1 MKRKAI
7 AGLIA
12 VVALVAVAMFAGCI
26 EEERMSTAEI
36 KEMVLATA
44 ENIDTYKFD
53 MDMTQKTLISNET
66 GEMEMTTLSTGNG
79 VVDNLNKKMKL
90 GMTMTMKMPE
100 EAEMPDTMEMKMDMY
115 FINNTMYTKMDMGIP
130 GLPTQWTKME
140 MPEGYEESWE
150 SQNQVDQQMELLNVS
165 EVELLEDEKVNDVDC
180 YVLKLTPDIEKYWD
194 IMMKQEGMS
203 ELMQNLQQNVSFD
216 IGEMIKEMSLK
227 YWIAKDTKFPMKTEM
242 QIKMVMSSEDLNIPE
257 TEEEFTMTMDQ
268 RTDMVFYDYNKPV
281 TIELPKEAESAAGF
295 PMFPLMNQTATTA
308 A

>member
-1 MKRKAI
+1 MKRKTI

-12 VVALVAVAMFAGCI
+12 VVALVAVAMFAGCV
-26 EEERMSTAEI
+26 EEEQLSTAEI

-44 ENIDTYKFD
+44 ESIDTYKFD
-53 MDMTQKTLISNET
+53 MNMTQKMLISNET

-100 EAEMPDTMEMKMDMY
+100 EVEMPDTMEMKMDMY
-115 FINNTMYTKMDMGIP
+115 FINNTIYSKMDMGIP
-130 GLPTQWTKME
+130 EMPAQWTKME

-150 SQNQVDQQMELLNVS
+150 SQNQVDQQRELLNVS

-216 IGEMIKEMSLK
+216 IGEMIKEMSLE

-257 TEEEFTMTMDQ
+257 TEEEFTMTVDQ

>member
-1 MKRKAI
+1 MKRKTI

-12 VVALVAVAMFAGCI
+12 VVAIVAVAMFAGCVD
-26 EEERMSTAEI
+26 EERMSTAEI

-100 EAEMPDTMEMKMDMY
+100 KAEMPEPMEMKMDMY
-115 FINNTMYTKMDMGIP
+115 YVNNAMYMKMDLGIP
-130 GLPTQWTKME
+130 EMPAVQWTKME

-150 SQNQVDQQMELLNVS
+150 SQNQVDQQMELLKVS
-165 EVELLEDEKVNDVDC
+165 EMELLEDEKVNDVDC
-180 YVLKLTPDIEKYWD
+180 YVLKLTPDIEKYWKTV
-194 IMMKQEGMS
+194 MKQKGMS
-203 ELMQNLQQNVSFD
+203 ELMQNLRQNDSFD
-216 IGEMIKEMSLK
+216 IGKMIKEMSIK
-227 YWIAKDTKFPMKTEM
+227 QWIAKDTKFPMKTEM

-257 TEEEFTMTMDQ
+257 TKEKFTMTIDQ
-268 RTDMVFYDYNKPV
+268 TADMVFYDYNEPV
-281 TIELPKEAESAAGF
+281 TIELPKEAESAK
-295 PMFPLMNQTATTA
+295 
-308 A
+308 

>member
-1 MKRKAI
+1 MKRKTI

-26 EEERMSTAEI
+26 EEEQMSTAEI
-36 KEMVLATA
+36 KAMVLATA

-53 MDMTQKTLISNET
+53 LDMTQKTLISNET
-66 GEMEMTTLSTGNG
+66 SDMEIMTISTGKG
-79 VVDNLNKKMKL
+79 AADNINEKL
-90 GMTMTMKMPE
+90 MMEMTMTMKMPE
-100 EAEMPDTMEMKMDMY
+100 KAEMPDTMEMKMDMY

-150 SQNQVDQQMELLNVS
+150 SQNQVDQQMELLKVS
-165 EVELLEDEKVNDVDC
+165 EMELLEDEKVNDVDC
-180 YVLKLTPDIEKYWD
+180 YVLKLAPDIEKYWD

-308 A
+308 T

>member
-1 MKRKAI
+1 MKRKTI

-53 MDMTQKTLISNET
+53 MDMTQKMLISNET
-66 GEMEMTTLSTGNG
+66 DEMEMTTLSTGNG

-115 FINNTMYTKMDMGIP
+115 FINNAMYMKMDMGIP
-130 GLPTQWTKME
+130 EMPVQWTKME
-140 MPEGYEESWE
+140 MPGGYEESWE
-150 SQNQVDQQMELLNVS
+150 SQNQIDQQMELLNVS
-165 EVELLEDEKVNDVDC
+165 EMELLEDEKVNDVDC

-194 IMMKQEGMS
+194 IMMRQEGMS

-227 YWIAKDTKFPMKTEM
+227 YWIAKDTKFPVKTEM

-257 TEEEFTMTMDQ
+257 TEEKFTMTVDQ

-295 PMFPLMNQTATTA
+295 PMFPPMNQTATTA

>member
-1 MKRKAI
+1 MKRKTI

-26 EEERMSTAEI
+26 EEEQMSTAEI
-36 KEMVLATA
+36 KAMVLATA

-53 MDMTQKTLISNET
+53 LDMTQKTLISNET
-66 GEMEMTTLSTGNG
+66 SDMEITTISTGKG
-79 VVDNLNKKMKL
+79 AADNINEKL
-90 GMTMTMKMPE
+90 MMEMTMTMKMPE
-100 EAEMPDTMEMKMDMY
+100 KAEMPDTMEMKMDMY
-115 FINNTMYTKMDMGIP
+115 FINNAMYMKMDLGIP
-130 GLPTQWTKME
+130 EIPAQWTKTE
-140 MPEGYEESWE
+140 MPGYEESFE
-150 SQNQVDQQMELLNVS
+150 SQNQVELQMELLNVS
-165 EVELLEDEKVNDVDC
+165 EVELLEDEAVNGVDC
-180 YVLKLTPDIEKYWD
+180 YVLNITIDTEKYWD

-281 TIELPKEAESAAGF
+281 TIELPKEAESAVGF

>member
-1 MKRKAI
+1 MKRKTI

-53 MDMTQKTLISNET
+53 MDMTQKMLISNET
-66 GEMEMTTLSTGNG
+66 DEMEMTTLSTGNG

-115 FINNTMYTKMDMGIP
+115 FINNAMYMKMDMGIP
-130 GLPTQWTKME
+130 EMPVQWTKME
-140 MPEGYEESWE
+140 MPGGYEESWE
-150 SQNQVDQQMELLNVS
+150 SQNQIDQQMELLNVS
-165 EVELLEDEKVNDVDC
+165 EMELLEDEKVNDVDC

-227 YWIAKDTKFPMKTEM
+227 YWIAKDTKFPVKTEM

-257 TEEEFTMTMDQ
+257 TEEEFTMTVDQ

-281 TIELPKEAESAAGF
+281 TIELPKEAESAASF

>member
-1 MKRKAI
+1 MERRAI
-7 AGLIA
+7 TGLIA
-12 VVALVAVAMFAGCI
+12 IVALVAVVMFAGCV

-53 MDMTQKTLISNET
+53 MNATQNMLISNET
-66 GEMEMTTLSTGNG
+66 NETEMTTLNTGNG

-90 GMTMTMKMPE
+90 EMTITMKMPE
-100 EAEMPDTMEMKMDMY
+100 KTEMPETMEMKMDMY

-130 GLPTQWTKME
+130 EMPAQWTKME
-140 MPEGYEESWE
+140 MPEGYEELWE
-150 SQNQVDQQMELLNVS
+150 SRNQVDQQMELLKVS
-165 EVELLEDEKVNDVDC
+165 EMELLEDEKVNDVDC
-180 YVLKLTPDIEKYWD
+180 YALKLTPDIEKYWD

-216 IGEMIKEMSLK
+216 IGEMIKEMSIEQ
-227 YWIAKDTKFPMKTEM
+227 WIAKDTKFLMNTEM

-257 TEEEFTMTMDQ
+257 TKEKFTMTMDQ
-268 RTDMVFYDYNKPV
+268 RTDMAFYDYNEPV
-281 TIELPKEAESAAGF
+281 TIELPKEAESAVEYPTF
-295 PMFPLMNQTATTA
+295 PPLNQTATNA

>member
-12 VVALVAVAMFAGCI
+12 VVAIVAVAMCAGCV
-26 EEERMSTAEI
+26 EEKRMSTAEI

-44 ENIDTYKFD
+44 ENTDTYKFD

-66 GEMEMTTLSTGNG
+66 DETEMTMTSTGKG
-79 VVDNLNKKMKL
+79 AVDNINKKMKME
-90 GMTMTMKMPE
+90 MTMELPE
-100 EAEMPDTMEMKMDMY
+100 GAPQETMEMTMEMY
-115 FINNTMYTKMDMGIP
+115 FINNAMYMKMDRGIP
-130 GLPTQWTKME
+130 EMPAQWTKTE
-140 MPEGYEESWE
+140 MPEEYWE
-150 SQNQVDQQMELLNVS
+150 SQNRIGQQMELLNVS
-165 EVELLEDEKVNDVDC
+165 EVELLEDEEVNGVDC
-180 YVLKLTPDIEKYWD
+180 YVLNITIDTEKYGE
-194 IMMKQEGMS
+194 ILMKQEGLG
-203 ELMQNLQQNVSFD
+203 ELMQSLRQNDSFD

-242 QIKMVMSSEDLNIPE
+242 QIKMVISSADLNIPE

-295 PMFPLMNQTATTA
+295 PMFPPMNQTATSA

>member
-1 MKRKAI
+1 MKRKTI

-26 EEERMSTAEI
+26 EEEQMSTAEI
-36 KEMVLATA
+36 KAMVLATA

-53 MDMTQKTLISNET
+53 LDMTQKTLISNET
-66 GEMEMTTLSTGNG
+66 SDMEITTISTGKG
-79 VVDNLNKKMKL
+79 AADNINEKL
-90 GMTMTMKMPE
+90 MMEMTMTMKMPE
-100 EAEMPDTMEMKMDMY
+100 KAEMPDTMEMKMDMY

-150 SQNQVDQQMELLNVS
+150 SQNQVDQQMELLKVS
-165 EVELLEDEKVNDVDC
+165 EMELLEDEKVNDVDC

-308 A
+308 T

>member
-1 MKRKAI
+1 MKRKTI

-26 EEERMSTAEI
+26 EEEEMSTAEI
-36 KEMVLATA
+36 KAMVLATA

-53 MDMTQKTLISNET
+53 LDMTQKTLISNET
-66 GEMEMTTLSTGNG
+66 SDMEIMTISTGKG
-79 VVDNLNKKMKL
+79 AADNINEKL
-90 GMTMTMKMPE
+90 MMEMTMTMKMPE
-100 EAEMPDTMEMKMDMY
+100 KAEMPDTMEMKMDMY

-150 SQNQVDQQMELLNVS
+150 SQNQVDQQIELLKVS
-165 EVELLEDEKVNDVDC
+165 EMELLEDEKVNDVDC

-257 TEEEFTMTMDQ
+257 TEEKFTMTMDQ

>member
-1 MKRKAI
+1 MKRKTI

-26 EEERMSTAEI
+26 EEEQMSTAEI
-36 KEMVLATA
+36 KAMVLATA

-53 MDMTQKTLISNET
+53 LDMTQKTLISNET
-66 GEMEMTTLSTGNG
+66 SDMEIMTISTGKG
-79 VVDNLNKKMKL
+79 AADNINEKL
-90 GMTMTMKMPE
+90 MMEMTMTMKMPE
-100 EAEMPDTMEMKMDMY
+100 KAEMPDTMDMKMDMY

-150 SQNQVDQQMELLNVS
+150 SQNQVDQQIELLKVS
-165 EVELLEDEKVNDVDC
+165 EMELLEDEKVNDVDC

-257 TEEEFTMTMDQ
+257 TEEKFTMTMDQ